1 MEALY
6 KNLASI
12 EGWLEKAPHPSSL
25 KNDDDFMN
33 VIVDVM
39 SRALYILRVGV
50 SLVPPNDKKEE
61 KGYTK
66 HPAIIVGHMIRLTK
80 LYDGFCHHVA
90 KRQLEHAGI
99 FMRLIHETEVRINYF
114 IKAHKGKAFKSY
126 ILTSYRSE
134 RQSLID
140 LEEKAKSRP
149 LLPIEKRIK
158 KSIMACLQKDQ
169 ISFKKLKAVKNWK
182 IDGKDTMGM
191 LRSLDREWEYSYG
204 FGSSSRWV
212 HGGWLELRKYHL
224 KRKGRYYLPRLDY
237 GNPDP
242 RIAGP
247 ITFRCLETLIIFL
260 KWSKADPENYL
271 EKITLNMLRYLQSLD
286 TEHEKKLSKE

>member
-12 EGWLEKAPHPSSL
+12 ESWLQKAPDPSTL

-39 SRALYILRVGV
+39 SRSIYVLRVGV
-50 SLVPPNDKKEE
+50 SLAPSDE
-61 KGYTK
+61 KAKRGYTK
-66 HPAIIVGHMIRLTK
+66 HHAIIVGHMIRLTK
-80 LYDGFCHHVA
+80 LYDGFCQHVA

-114 IKAHKGKAFKSY
+114 IKVNKGKAFKNY

-134 RQSLID
+134 RQNLID
-140 LEEKAKSRP
+140 LEEKAKKRP

-158 KSIMACLQKDQ
+158 KSIIGCLQKDQ
-169 ISFKKLKAVKNWK
+169 ISFKKLRAVKNWK
-182 IDGKDTMGM
+182 IDGKDTRGM
-191 LRSLDREWEYSYG
+191 LRSLNREWDYSYG

-212 HGGWLELRKYHL
+212 HGGWLELSKYHL

-237 GNPDP
+237 GDPDP

-260 KWSKADPENYL
+260 KWSKADPDKYL
-271 EKITLNMLRYLQSLD
+271 QNITFNMLRYLQSLD
-286 TEHEKKLSKE
+286 EEHEKRLNKK